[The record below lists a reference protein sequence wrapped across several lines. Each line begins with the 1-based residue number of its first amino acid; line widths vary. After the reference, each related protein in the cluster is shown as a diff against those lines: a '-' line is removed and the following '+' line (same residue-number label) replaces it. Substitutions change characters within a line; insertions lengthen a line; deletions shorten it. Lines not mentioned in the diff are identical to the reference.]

1 LGRKILVPTTVAAAL
16 RARHTLAAMAVA
28 ALLVLALALAAP
40 VAAQEE
46 TPNRTQTVAKDKDAS
61 GDQYELVQGDEQ
73 QAEDGA
79 QEDDERATGRATE
92 SLQGAE
98 ALIIDENSD
107 GTVDRVEIEAAGCEV
122 EEKGATV
129 TVEDESNTP
138 ATFTN
143 APDTAATGADEVE
156 ATLEAIGD
164 QVIVEV
170 ADGADLPPGFGSE
183 AASEDGTVSS
193 FAGITCGRE
202 DDGGNAAGG
211 DENQGDNTKNNDDLE
226 DLSCEELLVL
236 FRGESSSGEQ
246 YADAAFFADSEV
258 RAQVEV
264 CLEKEIVEGTAA
276 DEDLP
281 DTGGPSLLALAV
293 LGFVSAAAGLSVIRG
308 GRR

>member
-1 LGRKILVPTTVAAAL
+1 MGRKILVPTTVETAL
-16 RARHTLAAMAVA
+16 RARHTLVA
-28 ALLVLALALAAP
+28 TALVALLVLALALAAP
-40 VAAQEE
+40 VSAQEE
-46 TPNRTQTVAKDKDAS
+46 TNRTKTGAKDKTAS

-73 QAEDGA
+73 QAEGSSEEA
-79 QEDDERATGRATE
+79 ETPTTARAADT
-92 SLQGAE
+92 LQGAD
-98 ALIIDENSD
+98 ALIIKDDSD
-107 GTVDRVEIEAAGCEV
+107 GTVDRIEITAADCAI
-122 EEKGATV
+122 EKGATV
-129 TVEDESNTP
+129 TVEDGAGIP
-138 ATFTN
+138 ATFVDGDIRN
-143 APDTAATGADEVE
+143 DDEVTATIESTQEQIVIDNFAADQLDDNFGAEGNE
-156 ATLEAIGD
+156 AG
-164 QVIVEV
+164 EV
-170 ADGADLPPGFGSE
+170 TD
-183 AASEDGTVSS
+183 SS
-193 FAGITCGRE
+193 GITCGRD